1 MNEMSNTNDVA
12 MREYRPNF
20 AIYHPNGKGTGC
32 ALRMNLHPA
41 HDRRDGC
48 IMLEL
53 APQRTVGDRR
63 AAIPKFPTF
72 DWENRLVVKLGFADL
87 CKMLQVLR
95 GENGALEEGKGLY
108 HRSARYATR
117 IVLRRLTEPIQG
129 YSLEIYR
136 NSADKSDADRNA
148 RIVLSPWEALGIA
161 LAIEDSI
168 GVVCFGIPKVVARE
182 SIGEIGNEESRDASA
197 A

>member
-1 MNEMSNTNDVA
+1 MNETINANSAAT
-12 MREYRPNF
+12 REYRPEF
-20 AIYHPNGKGTGC
+20 SIYHPNGKGTGC
-32 ALRMNLHPA
+32 AFRMTLHPA
-41 HDRRDGC
+41 HARRDGC

-53 APQRTVGDRR
+53 ANQRTIGDRR

-72 DWENRLVVKLGFADL
+72 DWENRLVVKLGFSDL

-95 GENGALEEGKGLY
+95 NGSESLEDGKGLY
-108 HRSARYATR
+108 HRSARHSTR
-117 IVLRRLTEPIQG
+117 IVLRHLTEPIQG

-136 NSADKSDADRNA
+136 NSADKSDADRSA
-148 RIVLSPWEALGIA
+148 RIILTHWEALGIA

-168 GVVCFGIPKVVARE
+168 GYICFGIPKVMPRE
-182 SIGEIGNEESRDASA
+182 PIGAGETPEVNDVSA

>member
-41 HDRRDGC
+41 HDRRDGY

-53 APQRTVGDRR
+53 ATQRTVGDRR

-168 GVVCFGIPKVVARE
+168 GVVCFGIPKVVVRE

>member
-32 ALRMNLHPA
+32 ALRMTLHPA
-41 HDRRDGC
+41 HDRRDGY

-53 APQRTVGDRR
+53 ATQRTVGDRR

>member
-1 MNEMSNTNDVA
+1 MNEMRNANGGA

-20 AIYHPNGKGTGC
+20 AIYHPNGKGMGC

-53 APQRTVGDRR
+53 ANQRTIGDRR
-63 AAIPKFPTF
+63 AATPTFPTF
-72 DWENRLVVKLGFADL
+72 DWENRLAVKLGFSDL

-95 GENGALEEGKGLY
+95 NENETLEEGKGLF

-117 IVLRRLTEPIQG
+117 IVLRHLTEPIQG
-129 YSLEIYR
+129 YSFEIYR
-136 NSADKSDADRNA
+136 NSANKSDADRSA
-148 RIVLSPWEALGIA
+148 RIIFTPWEALGIA

-168 GVVCFGIPKVVARE
+168 GVVCFGIPKVIAHE
-182 SIGEIGNEESRDASA
+182 SAGEVEAMEANDVSA

>member
-1 MNEMSNTNDVA
+1 MNEMRNANGGA

-53 APQRTVGDRR
+53 ANQRTIGDRR
-63 AAIPKFPTF
+63 AATPTFPTF
-72 DWENRLVVKLGFADL
+72 DWENRLAVKLRFSDL

-95 GENGALEEGKGLY
+95 NENETLEEGKGLF

-117 IVLRRLTEPIQG
+117 IVLRHLTEPIQG
-129 YSLEIYR
+129 YSFEIYR
-136 NSADKSDADRNA
+136 NSANKSDADRSA
-148 RIVLSPWEALGIA
+148 RIIFTPWEALGIA

-168 GVVCFGIPKVVARE
+168 GVVCFGIPKVIAHE
-182 SIGEIGNEESRDASA
+182 FAGEVDAMEANDVSA

>member
-1 MNEMSNTNDVA
+1 MNEMTNTNSVA

-53 APQRTVGDRR
+53 ANQRTIGDRR

-72 DWENRLVVKLGFADL
+72 DWENRLVVKLGFSDL
-87 CKMLQVLR
+87 CKMLQVFR
-95 GENGALEEGKGLY
+95 KENETLEEGKGLF

-117 IVLRRLTEPIQG
+117 IVLRHLTEPIQG

-136 NSADKSDADRNA
+136 NSADKSDADRSA
-148 RIVLSPWEALGIA
+148 RMILNPWEALGIA

-168 GVVCFGIPKVVARE
+168 GVICFGIPKVIARE
-182 SIGEIGNEESRDASA
+182 PIGETDAMEANDVSA